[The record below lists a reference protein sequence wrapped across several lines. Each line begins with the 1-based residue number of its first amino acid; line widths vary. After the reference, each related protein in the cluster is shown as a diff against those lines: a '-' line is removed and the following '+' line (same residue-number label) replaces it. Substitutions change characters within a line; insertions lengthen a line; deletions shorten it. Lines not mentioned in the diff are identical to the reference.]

1 MSNIEF
7 QNAIPEE
14 FVLQAPTSTSKS
26 ILRKN
31 LMEVLPVGSA
41 DYSSG
46 QNATIAFQIS
56 SNSDILCGAESYF
69 RFDFKNTTDSTNL
82 QPATEYMEPSLA
94 FDVGGI
100 NALFKSIEVRALGN
114 GITLQRYDDYNC
126 YNALSSLLYD
136 TEQDVMENHVAG
148 DDVDPSESR
157 FNRAVAISTAAWTAA
172 SGTLTG
178 NGTKFLQE
186 NLVGKIIQVS
196 LATYSWTGLVASV
209 ASDTSLVMYGGPQAD
224 VGAANADIWV
234 LSVDSPGLHNW
245 RRWFHSYVSG
255 SGYHVVIFKPR
266 VSILQHNLPLF
277 LMKGGIEIIFE
288 LADGGRGI
296 QILEP
301 SNLATDSAKTI
312 AYTISRPRYF
322 AQMIT
327 PHPDIIDEYIRQWKS
342 PTGLVY
348 SIPSV
353 RSRQISGSIND
364 GTGGTSL
371 NYSVGVRSARRAY
384 LVVRPSTLAA
394 GAAGNAVGNRANS
407 VSAFPRTKIRSFQA
421 KIGSHEYPNRAV
433 QTLSSNTVQAAE
445 FSEAWKQLMMVAG
458 PCRGNRR
465 LKYHQFTSSGQQ
477 YYMVS
482 NSSEDATVV
491 QDSRHFIMAFDFS
504 RDKGLNGDLTGADL
518 SIVPLAVDLNRTAAA
533 TEYTSATFLYQL
545 FVEHDSFLKISSEQ
559 MSVMN

>member
-1 MSNIEF
+1 
-7 QNAIPEE
+7 
-14 FVLQAPTSTSKS
+14 
-26 ILRKN
+26 
-31 LMEVLPVGSA
+31 MEILPVGSA

-69 RFDFKNTTDSTNL
+69 RFDFRNTTDSTVL
-82 QPATEYMEPSLA
+82 QPATEYLEPSMA

-100 NALFKSIEVRALGN
+100 NSLFKSIEVRSLGS

-126 YNALSSLLYD
+126 YNALASLIYD
-136 TEQDVMENHVAG
+136 TEQDVMEAHVAG

-157 FNRAVAISTAAWTAA
+157 FSRSVALSTAAWTAA
-172 SGTLTG
+172 TGTLTG
-178 NGTKFLQE
+178 VGCKFLQE
-186 NLVGKIIQVS
+186 NLVGKFIQVS
-196 LATYSWTGLVASV
+196 VATYSWTGQVSAV
-209 ASDTSLVMYGGPQAD
+209 TSDTVLVMTGGPQAD
-224 VGAANADIWV
+224 VAAANADMIV
-234 LSVDSPGLHNW
+234 MSVSNAVGVHNW
-245 RRWFHSYVSG
+245 RRWFHSFISG
-255 SGYHVVIFKPR
+255 NGTHVVIFKPR

-312 AYTISRPRYF
+312 AYTISRPRFF

-353 RSRQISGSIND
+353 RSRQISGAITEGS
-364 GTGGTSL
+364 GGTAL

-394 GAAGNAVGNRANS
+394 GAAGSPVGNRANS

-433 QTLSSNTVQAAE
+433 QTLSGNTVQAAE

-458 PCRGNRR
+458 PSRGNRR
-465 LKYHQFTSSGQQ
+465 LKYHQFTSSGNN
-477 YYMVS
+477 YYMVA
-482 NSSEDATVV
+482 NTSEDATVF

-533 TEYTSATFLYQL
+533 TEYTTATFLYQL

>member
-69 RFDFKNTTDSTNL
+69 RFDFRNTTNSAVL
-82 QPATEYMEPSLA
+82 IPATQFQEPALA

-100 NALFKSIEVRALGN
+100 NSLFKSIEVRALGN

-126 YNALSSLLYD
+126 YNALASLIYD

-148 DDVDPSESR
+148 DDIDPTESR
-157 FNRAVAISTAAWTAA
+157 FNRPVDCTTAAWTAA
-172 SGTLTG
+172 TGTLTG
-178 NGTKFLQE
+178 VGTKFLQE
-186 NLVGKIIQVS
+186 GLVGKMIQVS
-196 LATYSWTGLVASV
+196 LATYSWTGLVRSV
-209 ASDTSLVMYGGPQAD
+209 TNDTVLVMSGGPQAD
-224 VGAANADIWV
+224 VGATNADIFV
-234 LSVDSPGLHNW
+234 LSLTSVGQHNW
-245 RRWFHSYVSG
+245 RRWFHSYISSSG
-255 SGYHVVIFKPR
+255 SHVVIFKPR
-266 VSILQHNLPLF
+266 VSLLQHNLPLF

-296 QILEP
+296 QVLEP
-301 SNLATDSAKTI
+301 TNLATDSAATL

-322 AQMIT
+322 AQMLT

-342 PTGLVY
+342 STGLVY

-353 RSRQISGSIND
+353 RSRQISGSIAD
-364 GTGGTSL
+364 ASGTSL

-394 GAAGNAVGNRANS
+394 GPAANAVANRANS
-407 VSAFPRTKIRSFQA
+407 VSAFPRTKIISFQS

-433 QTLSSNTVQAAE
+433 QTLSTNTVQHSE
-445 FSEAWKQLMMVAG
+445 YSEAWKHLMMVAG

-465 LKYHQFTSSGQQ
+465 LKYHQFTSSGIN
-477 YYMVS
+477 YYLVS
-482 NSSEDATVV
+482 NSSEDATTV

-518 SIVPLAVDLNRTAAA
+518 SIVPLAIDLIRSAAA
-533 TEYTSATFLYQL
+533 SEYTGATFLYQL